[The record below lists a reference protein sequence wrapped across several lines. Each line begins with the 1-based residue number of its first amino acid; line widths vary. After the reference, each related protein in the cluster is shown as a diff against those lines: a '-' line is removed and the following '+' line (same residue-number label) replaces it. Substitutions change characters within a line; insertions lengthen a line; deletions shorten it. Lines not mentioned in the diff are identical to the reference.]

1 MYALLIPNQFK
12 LSLATLRFKS
22 ENLYICSPFLDYIA
36 VFLSI
41 GVSDMCRAAMCWWA
55 WLNLAP
61 SGRG

>member
-36 VFLSI
+36 VFYLLEFQI
-41 GVSDMCRAAMCWWA
+41 CAGLLCAG
-55 WLNLAP
+55 
-61 SGRG
+61 GRG